1 MGGARW
7 KLDPCS
13 NLETLRSLG
22 AYAYE
27 HINNA
32 GIYSSGGE
40 FGGFVTLAGGENF
53 IFTLAG
59 VYSQMFYSSGG
70 KLIFF
75 YSRGGS
81 FGKCFTPAGV
91 FNAVSR
97 RIISISRHLIQRYS
111 LGRLRLGL
119 GGATEC
125 RSRPKRGRPGRWR
138 TTARRRTPRPRPRPR
153 RARRREASRHFII

>member
-1 MGGARW
+1 MH
-7 KLDPCS
+7 
-13 NLETLRSLG
+13 SL
-22 AYAYE
+22 YE
-27 HINNA
+27 YYA

-75 YSRGGS
+75 YSRGGR

-97 RIISISRHLIQRYS
+97 RIISISRHLIQQDFF
-111 LGRLRLGL
+111 LGQPFAPWLL
-119 GGATEC
+119 
-125 RSRPKRGRPGRWR
+125 
-138 TTARRRTPRPRPRPR
+138 
-153 RARRREASRHFII
+153 